1 MRAVA
6 LLIENDRVALIER
19 HRAGRHY
26 FTFPG
31 GGVGTSE
38 TPEQT
43 VVREMQEETGL
54 LVTVTRLIAEVWY
67 KGNQQYYFLAGHEV
81 VNHGSGEYVRGMAY
95 INTAEGWF
103 ALLKRGVTG
112 TFHNLR
118 EQHLDRMWMNSPSAI
133 TTARKQMVSEQYGL
147 LLRSVARG

>member
-1 MRAVA
+1 MRMRAVA

-31 GGVGTSE
+31 GGVGRGE

-67 KGNQQYYFLAGHEV
+67 KGNQQFYFLARAVEGIFGTG
-81 VNHGSGEYVRGMAY
+81 NGEEYTNPRPDDPDV
-95 INTAEGWF
+95 
-103 ALLKRGVTG
+103 G
-112 TFHNLR
+112 TYRPL
-118 EQHLDRMWMNSPSAI
+118 WMP
-133 TTARKQMVSEQYGL
+133 VSEITSKPVLPQEI
-147 LLRSVARG
+147 ARIVVEAHRDGWPEKPVVIFEE